1 MMSLELYKRYEIV
14 FLRKNKYGPK
24 FGINRIAKLVNCNR
38 STVVRWLKRW
48 EETKDL
54 SDRERKGRP
63 RKTTTTDDEIVI
75 GLVRQGVDEGLT
87 SEKIEHHQKKRLTW
101 ARSLMNYDWNQVM
114 ATDESVF
121 RLHDIKRFYWQRPGE
136 RKICRKVKYTIKIN
150 AWCCLSAVGFGRI
163 VCFKNNLNSTFLC
176 NNIYHDGLLPA
187 AREHFGR
194 SRNWVLLEDND
205 PKHRSKVSVKWKE
218 DHHVKT
224 LPWPSLSPDMNPV
237 ENLWS
242 LLKIKVAEQRPTTVK
257 ELIRA
262 IEKEWNDLPQELAS
276 NLIDSMKRRVDSLI
290 EANGDYTI
298 Y

>member
-1 MMSLELYKRYEIV
+1 MSLELYKRYEIV

-38 STVVRWLKRW
+38 STVVRWLTRW

-87 SEKIEHHQKKRLTW
+87 SEKMQEQVQAEGINVNPRTIRRRLREAGFRYLKPLSKPLLSEHHQKKRLTW

-194 SRNWVLLEDND
+194 
-205 PKHRSKVSVKWKE
+205 
-218 DHHVKT
+218 
-224 LPWPSLSPDMNPV
+224 
-237 ENLWS
+237 
-242 LLKIKVAEQRPTTVK
+242 
-257 ELIRA
+257 
-262 IEKEWNDLPQELAS
+262 
-276 NLIDSMKRRVDSLI
+276 
-290 EANGDYTI
+290 
-298 Y
+298 

>member
-1 MMSLELYKRYEIV
+1 MSLELYKRYEIV

-121 RLHDIKRFYWQRPGE
+121 RLYDIKGFYWQRPGE
-136 RKICRKVKYTIKIN
+136 RKICRKVKNTIKIN

-163 VCFKNNLNSTFLC
+163 VCFKNNFNSTFLY
-176 NNIYHDGLLPA
+176 NIYHDGLLPA

-205 PKHRSKVSVKWKE
+205 PKHRSKASVKWKE

-224 LPWPSLSPDMNPV
+224 LPWPSLSSDMNPV

-242 LLKIKVAEQRPTTVK
+242 LLKIKVAEKRPTTVK

-290 EANGDYTI
+290 EANGDYTM

>member
-1 MMSLELYKRYEIV
+1 MSLELYKRYEIV

-121 RLHDIKRFYWQRPGE
+121 RLYDIKGFYWQRPGE
-136 RKICRKVKYTIKIN
+136 RKICRKVKNTIKIN

-163 VCFKNNLNSTFLC
+163 VCFKNNFNSTFLC

-205 PKHRSKVSVKWKE
+205 PKHRSKASVKWKE

-224 LPWPSLSPDMNPV
+224 LPWPSLSSDMNPV

-242 LLKIKVAEQRPTTVK
+242 LLKIKVAEKRPTTVK

-290 EANGDYTI
+290 EANGDYTM